1 MSEIIDLIYEVFD
14 QIEQAKLLN
23 DTETVIEKEK
33 ELDIL
38 RSKLVKN
45 SSSKGTH
52 SNFLYSTK
60 KVSSKI

>member
-14 QIEQAKLLN
+14 QIEQAKLKD
-23 DTETVIEKEK
+23 DTKAVSEKEK

-45 SSSKGTH
+45 SFSKGIH
-52 SNFLYSTK
+52 SNFLYNTK